1 MGNFKM
7 SICLKK
13 VAEKSSTASMGFTRE
28 GSYKDDEVHSF
39 LPLLP
44 CQPSKLS
51 QGKMKMNREE
61 GGRKNLEAKAVLGG
75 KKAGLQANDWAWG
88 LGGSIASRQPLRGPP
103 LSSLC
108 CSLAV
113 RDAASPWKAEVV
125 LPLQTISLKQVSL
138 SASAP
143 WGWHLLEEWR
153 QPENQTAKGHL
164 ALATGRRNPDLPL
177 QSHWVLSPAPTI
189 GPREVTTT
197 PHQMY
202 QESGRRLERL
212 SMMWRQE

>member
-1 MGNFKM
+1 M

-75 KKAGLQANDWAWG
+75 KKAGLQANDWASG

-103 LSSLC
+103 L
-108 CSLAV
+108 
-113 RDAASPWKAEVV
+113 
-125 LPLQTISLKQVSL
+125 
-138 SASAP
+138 
-143 WGWHLLEEWR
+143 
-153 QPENQTAKGHL
+153 
-164 ALATGRRNPDLPL
+164 
-177 QSHWVLSPAPTI
+177 
-189 GPREVTTT
+189 
-197 PHQMY
+197 
-202 QESGRRLERL
+202 
-212 SMMWRQE
+212 